1 MKEPLKTYLMYW
13 NKIKVTA
20 IVFLVVLS
28 AFTVKAQVKDST
40 STSDVIIRV
49 DGSIIYGKVLEVSQD
64 EVKYLKNDIPDGPE
78 VTLPREQVYVISYSN
93 NTKQVITPVFGKRK
107 LDEPAFD
114 ANSMESDEDS
124 DTTKNLKY
132 NIAHGDIRVGMG
144 FSRAFSSFKGVDDF
158 SKESSAPSLFAAY
171 QIRYNRFLKVGVS
184 LGYAS
189 FNYEYNRTSDY
200 DGIAI
205 SQSISES
212 VASLGI
218 YGRYDLMSGF
228 IKPYLLVGLNF
239 NYTAANMEGDV
250 EFIDEGK
257 HVLTTSGI
265 NGFKNDVV
273 ARAGVDF
280 MISKS
285 FGLYS
290 DIGTGTSLIQIGA
303 IFSLK

>member
-1 MKEPLKTYLMYW
+1 MYW
-13 NKIKVTA
+13 NKIKLTT
-20 IVFLVVLS
+20 IVFLIALS
-28 AFTVKAQVKDST
+28 AFNVKAQEKDSI
-40 STSDVIIRV
+40 STTDVIIRV
-49 DGSIIYGKVLEVSQD
+49 DGSILYGKVLEVSQD
-64 EVKYLKNDIPDGPE
+64 QVKYRKNDIPDGPE

-114 ANSMESDEDS
+114 ANSLDETADK
-124 DTTKNLKY
+124 DTTNNLKY
-132 NIAHGDIRVGMG
+132 NIGHGDVRVGMG
-144 FSRAFSSFKGVDDF
+144 FSRAYSSFKGVDDF
-158 SKESSAPSLFAAY
+158 SKEASAPSIFAAY

-189 FNYEYNRTSDY
+189 FNYEYNRVSDY
-200 DGIAI
+200 DGISI
-205 SQSISES
+205 SQNIEESIIN
-212 VASLGI
+212 LGI
-218 YGRYDLMSGF
+218 YGRYDLMDGF
-228 IKPYLLVGLNF
+228 IKPYLLLGLNF
-239 NYTAANMEGDV
+239 NYNSATMEGDV
-250 EFIDEGK
+250 EFLDEGK

-265 NGFKNDVV
+265 NGFKNDLV

-290 DIGTGTSLIQIGA
+290 DIGTGISLIQIGA

>member
-1 MKEPLKTYLMYW
+1 MYW
-13 NKIKVTA
+13 NKIKKA
-20 IVFLVVLS
+20 GFVFVL
-28 AFTVKAQVKDST
+28 ALTTLTVNAQEKDSI
-40 STSDVIIRV
+40 STTDVIIRV
-49 DGSIIYGKVLEVSQD
+49 DGSIIYGKVVEVSQD
-64 EVKYLKNDIPDGPE
+64 EVKYRKNDIPNGPE
-78 VTLPREQVYVISYSN
+78 ITLPREQVYVISYSN

-114 ANSMESDEDS
+114 ANSLETDENS

-144 FSRAFSSFKGVDDF
+144 FSRAYSSFKGVDDF
-158 SKESSAPSLFAAY
+158 SKENSAPSLFAAY

-189 FNYEYNRTSDY
+189 FNYKYNRTSEY

-205 SQSISES
+205 SQSIEES
-212 VASLGI
+212 IVNLGI
-218 YGRYDLMSGF
+218 YARYDLMDRF
-228 IKPYLLVGLNF
+228 VKPYLLVGLNF
-239 NYTAANMEGDV
+239 NYNSAIMEGDV
-250 EFIDEGK
+250 EFLDEGK

-273 ARAGVDF
+273 FRAGVDF

-290 DIGTGTSLIQIGA
+290 DIGTGVSLVQIGA

>member
-1 MKEPLKTYLMYW
+1 MYW
-13 NKIKVTA
+13 NKLKVRVL
-20 IVFLVVLS
+20 VFLIAIS
-28 AFTVKAQVKDST
+28 AITVKAQVKDSI
-40 STSDVIIRV
+40 STTDVIIRV
-49 DGSIIYGKVLEVSQD
+49 DGSILYGKVVEVGQD
-64 EVKYLKNDIPDGPE
+64 EVTYRKNDIPNGPE

-114 ANSMESDEDS
+114 ANSLETDENS

-132 NIAHGDIRVGMG
+132 NISHGDIRVGMG
-144 FSRAFSSFKGVDDF
+144 FSRAYSSFKGVDDF
-158 SKESSAPSLFAAY
+158 SKEASAPSLFAAY

-189 FNYEYNRTSDY
+189 FNYKYNRVSEY

-205 SQSISES
+205 SQNIEESI
-212 VASLGI
+212 VNLGI

-228 IKPYLLVGLNF
+228 IKPYLLLGLNF
-239 NYTAANMEGDV
+239 NYNSATMNGDV
-250 EFIDEGK
+250 EFLDEGK

-280 MISKS
+280 MLSKQ

-290 DIGTGTSLIQIGA
+290 DIGTGISLIQIGA

>member
-1 MKEPLKTYLMYW
+1 MWW
-13 NKIKVTA
+13 NKIKTTVLILMIA
-20 IVFLVVLS
+20 LS
-28 AFTVKAQVKDST
+28 AFTVKAQEMDSIS
-40 STSDVIIRV
+40 STDVIIRV
-49 DGSIIYGKVLEVSQD
+49 DGSIIYGKVLEVSKD
-64 EVKYLKNDIPDGPE
+64 EVRYRKNDIPNGPE
-78 VTLPREQVYVISYSN
+78 ITLPRQQVYVISYSN

-114 ANSMESDEDS
+114 ANSMESDEVS

-132 NIAHGDIRVGMG
+132 NIAHGDVRVGMG
-144 FSRAFSSFKGVDDF
+144 FSRAYSSFKGVDDF
-158 SKESSAPSLFAAY
+158 SKEASAPSLFAAY

-189 FNYEYNRTSDY
+189 FNYGYNRISEY

-205 SQSISES
+205 SQKIEESI
-212 VASLGI
+212 VNLGI
-218 YGRYDLMSGF
+218 YGRYDLMDGI
-228 IKPYLLVGLNF
+228 IKPYLLLGLNF
-239 NYTAANMEGDV
+239 NYNSATMEGDV
-250 EFIDEGK
+250 EFLDEGK

-265 NGFKNDVV
+265 NGFKNDIV

-280 MISKS
+280 FISKS

>member
-1 MKEPLKTYLMYW
+1 MYW
-13 NKIKVTA
+13 NKLKVAA
-20 IVFLVVLS
+20 IVFLVAMS
-28 AFTVKAQVKDST
+28 ALTVKAQVKDST
-40 STSDVIIRV
+40 STTDVIIRV
-49 DGSIIYGKVLEVSQD
+49 DGSIIYGKVVEVSQD
-64 EVKYLKNDIPDGPE
+64 QVKYQKNDIPDGPE
-78 VTLPREQVYVISYSN
+78 ITLPREQVYVISYSN

-114 ANSMESDEDS
+114 ANSLESDKES
-124 DTTKNLKY
+124 DATKNLKY
-132 NIAHGDIRVGMG
+132 NIGHGDIRVGMG
-144 FSRAFSSFKGVDDF
+144 FSRAYSSFKGVGEF
-158 SKESSAPSLFAAY
+158 SKEASAPSLSAAY

-189 FNYEYNRTSDY
+189 FNYQYDRVSEY
-200 DGIAI
+200 DGISI
-205 SQSISES
+205 SQSINES

-218 YGRYDLMSGF
+218 YGRYDLMDGF
-228 IKPYLLVGLNF
+228 IKPYLLLGLNF
-239 NYTAANMEGDV
+239 NYTSATLKGDV
-250 EFIDEGK
+250 EFLDEGK

-280 MISKS
+280 MLSKS

>member
-1 MKEPLKTYLMYW
+1 MCW
-13 NKIKVTA
+13 NKIKITA
-20 IVFLVVLS
+20 VVFLVALSVL
-28 AFTVKAQVKDST
+28 TVKAQEKDSIAT
-40 STSDVIIRV
+40 TDVIIRV

-64 EVKYLKNDIPDGPE
+64 EVKYRKNDIPDGPE
-78 VTLPREQVYVISYSN
+78 VTLPRKQVYVISYSN

-114 ANSMESDEDS
+114 ENALESEAEEA
-124 DTTKNLKY
+124 KQNLKY

-144 FSRAFSSFKGVDDF
+144 FSRAYSSFKGVDDF
-158 SKESSAPSLFAAY
+158 SKESSSPSLFAAY
-171 QIRYNRFLKVGVS
+171 QFRYNRFLKIGVS

-189 FNYEYNRTSDY
+189 FNYKYDRISDY

-205 SQSISES
+205 SQRINES
-212 VASLGI
+212 VTSLGI
-218 YGRYDLMSGF
+218 YGRYDLMDKF
-228 IKPYLLVGLNF
+228 IKPYLLLGLNF
-239 NYTAANMEGDV
+239 NYNSATMKGDV
-250 EFIDEGK
+250 EFLDEGK

-265 NGFKNDVV
+265 NGFKNDIV

-285 FGLYS
+285 FGLYT

>member
-1 MKEPLKTYLMYW
+1 MYW
-13 NKIKVTA
+13 NKITLTA
-20 IVFLVVLS
+20 VVFLVALALS
-28 AFTVKAQVKDST
+28 VKAQEKDSIPT
-40 STSDVIIRV
+40 TDVIIRV
-49 DGSIIYGKVLEVSQD
+49 DGSILYGKVLEVSQD
-64 EVKYLKNDIPDGPE
+64 QVKYRKNDIPDGPE

-114 ANSMESDEDS
+114 ANSLDEKADS

-132 NIAHGDIRVGMG
+132 NISHGDIRVGMG
-144 FSRAFSSFKGVDDF
+144 FSRAYSSFKGVDDF
-158 SKESSAPSLFAAY
+158 SKEASAPSLFAAY

-189 FNYEYNRTSDY
+189 FNYKYNRTSEY

-205 SQSISES
+205 SQNIEESI
-212 VASLGI
+212 VNLGI

-228 IKPYLLVGLNF
+228 IKPYLLLGLNF
-239 NYTAANMEGDV
+239 NYNSATMNGDV
-250 EFIDEGK
+250 EFLDEGK

-280 MISKS
+280 MLSKQ

-290 DIGTGTSLIQIGA
+290 DIGTGISLIQIGA